1 MRPYVFSYV
10 GWSLL
15 LSIAACQHAAPPPQ
29 PPKGLP
35 SPAISKPIAVV
46 EADPNATAPLASFV
60 PPWPF
65 PKVNSTV
72 LDNGLQIDLIE
83 RHSLPIVDL
92 ELVIKSGIASE
103 GDRAGAA
110 KITPEW
116 LEAGGAGR
124 WNSQQLRESVDAL
137 GASLDISVSR
147 DSTRFAMAV
156 TNDRIVPA
164 LEILG
169 ALVQSPHFDRPEF
182 LKLRQRELER
192 VRSLSRTSGAW
203 MAQMWLQRQL
213 FRRPIGVHPYGSFDV
228 LPIELERLGTAA
240 CLDWYREFIT
250 PHNAHLIVVGDAN
263 PEHLRLEIERN
274 FGRWKGPEVPA
285 FNPPVPE
292 SVSRFEIFVVD
303 RPNSTQSDIYLA
315 FLGPNRRDPDFPLAA
330 IAQQVVGGGVAGRLF
345 LDVREKRSLAYSTGA
360 GIQEL
365 AAGPSVLYL
374 AAGTQTPKT
383 AETVGALLEHLER
396 LESGPFLPE
405 ELETAEHFLVDG
417 MPIRWEQVQSLAS
430 QLTQIRVL
438 GLSIDHY
445 DIFREK
451 IRLATADDVS
461 RVAKGLYRRDR
472 AVVVVAGDGNA
483 IASALTKFGPVSRV
497 DPSQNFRIREQLAPS
512 AAP

>member
-1 MRPYVFSYV
+1 MRPYVFSLI
-10 GWSLL
+10 GWPML
-15 LSIAACQHAAPPPQ
+15 LSFAACQQAAPLPPR
-29 PPKGLP
+29 PKA
-35 SPAISKPIAVV
+35 SPAVSRPIAVV
-46 EADPNATAPLASFV
+46 ATDPNGSAPEATYV
-60 PPWPF
+60 PSLPF
-65 PKVNSTV
+65 PRVSPTV
-72 LDNGLQIDLIE
+72 LDNGLQVDLIE
-83 RHSLPIVDL
+83 RHSMPIVDL
-92 ELVIKSGIASE
+92 ELVINSGIASE

-124 WNSQQLRESVDAL
+124 WNSQQIRETVDAL
-137 GASLDISVSR
+137 GASLDISVNR
-147 DSTRFAMAV
+147 DSTRFALAV
-156 TNDRIVPA
+156 TNDRLGPA

-169 ALVQSPHFDRPEF
+169 ALVQTPRFDRPEF

-213 FRRPIGVHPYGSFDV
+213 FRRPIGIHPYGSYDV

-240 CLDWYREFIT
+240 CLDWFREFIT
-250 PHNAHLIVVGDAN
+250 PHNAHLIVVGDTN
-263 PEHLRLEIERN
+263 PERLRLEVERN

-292 SVSRFEIFVVD
+292 SVSKFEIFVVD

-315 FLGPNRRDPDFPLAA
+315 FLGPNRRDPDYPLASMT
-330 IAQQVVGGGVAGRLF
+330 QQIVGGGVSGRLF
-345 LDVREKRSLAYSTGA
+345 LDIREKRSLAYSTGA
-360 GIQEL
+360 GIQDL

-396 LESGPFLPE
+396 LEAGRFSPE
-405 ELETAEHFLVDG
+405 ELTTAEHFLVDG

-438 GLSIDHY
+438 GLTIDHY
-445 DIFREK
+445 DVIREK
-451 IRLATADDVS
+451 IRLATVDDLS

-497 DPSQNFRIREQLAPS
+497 DPSQNFRIRDQLAPS
-512 AAP
+512 VTQ